1 VKRVHL
7 VALIAGLAVDVIG
20 TLIAFVAVNLVFFAL
35 RSANS
40 QWSPSTFQAIDKDP
54 LFLVIG
60 YITGMGSTFLGAY
73 IVARM
78 SRPHSVLNTLL
89 FGIISTL
96 LIVSFGP
103 NPHWYNVLGA
113 LAIIPVSLVPGYL
126 LAGRRS
132 NQSLQPTVDRSD
144 V

>member
-1 VKRVHL
+1 VKRVRL
-7 VALIAGLAVDVIG
+7 VALIAGLAADVIG
-20 TLIAFVAVNLVFFAL
+20 TLIGFVVVTFVFFAL
-35 RSANS
+35 RSAS
-40 QWSPSTFQAIDKDP
+40 GQWSQATFQAIGKDP

-96 LIVSFGP
+96 FIVFFGP

-113 LAIIPVSLVPGYL
+113 LAIIPVSLAPAYL
-126 LAGRRS
+126 LARQRS
-132 NQSLQPTVDRSD
+132 NHALQPTAGRSD
-144 V
+144 I